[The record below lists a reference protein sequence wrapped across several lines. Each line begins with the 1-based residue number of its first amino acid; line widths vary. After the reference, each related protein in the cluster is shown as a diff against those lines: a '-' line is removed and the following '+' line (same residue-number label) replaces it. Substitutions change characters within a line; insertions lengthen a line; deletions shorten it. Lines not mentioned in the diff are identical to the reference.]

1 MASTS
6 PVSRREHWSSRKGF
20 LLAAVGSAVGLGNMW
35 RFSYLTAEN
44 GGAAFVLFY
53 LLIALLVGL
62 PLLLAELVV
71 GRGAQASPIPA
82 LEHFGG
88 RRWRPLGAIFVLT
101 GFLIL
106 SYYGVIAGWTLRYAL
121 TGIAGGFA
129 EDAAAHFGEVASGW
143 DAFAFHVLFMGVT
156 VWIVGGG
163 VKRGIERTAVVLM
176 PTLFALVVGLALYA
190 WTLPGSSAG
199 YAYYLAADFSK
210 LLSVSV
216 LKDAAG
222 QAFFSLSLGMGAML
236 TFASYLERE
245 RNLAEESLVIGS
257 ADIAVAFVAGLVVF
271 PLLFA
276 LGLEEAVGGSTVGAL
291 FITLPQAFVE
301 LGVAGHAVGFVFFA
315 ALAVGALTSAISLL
329 EVVVASAVD
338 ALQWPRRRAAWVAGL
353 AATLLGAPSA
363 ASIDFLGLLDAV
375 ANNVFLLGGGL
386 ALSLFVGF
394 AMRDAS
400 AEIAPGSPAARW
412 WPWWTGLLRFAVP
425 VFLVFVL
432 CFALPE
438 TWAAVV
444 AFFSASGG

>member
-1 MASTS
+1 MTS
-6 PVSRREHWSSRKGF
+6 SSATATREHWTTRRGF

-53 LLIALLVGL
+53 LVIALLVGL
-62 PLLLAELVV
+62 PLLLAELAV
-71 GRGAQASPIPA
+71 GRGAQASPIRA
-82 LEHFGG
+82 LVHFGG
-88 RRWRPLGAIFVLT
+88 RRWWPLGALFVVT

-121 TGIAGGFA
+121 AGITAGFSA
-129 EDAAAHFGEVASGW
+129 DAGTHFSEVASGW

-156 VWIVGGG
+156 VWGVAGG
-163 VKRGIERTAVVLM
+163 VKRGIERAAVMLM
-176 PTLFALVVGLALYA
+176 PTLFILVVGLALYA

-199 YAYYLAADFSK
+199 YAYYLSPDFSK
-210 LLSVSV
+210 LLSLSV

-236 TFASYLERE
+236 TFASYLERD
-245 RNLAEESLVIGS
+245 RNLAEESLVIGC

-271 PLLFA
+271 PLIFA

-291 FITLPQAFVE
+291 FITLPQTFAE
-301 LGVAGHAVGFVFFA
+301 LGVAGRAVGFVFFA

-338 ALQWPRRRAAWVAGL
+338 GLGWPRRRAAWIAGL

-363 ASIDFLGLLDAV
+363 ASVDFLGLVDAV
-375 ANNVFLLGGGL
+375 ANNLFLLGGGL
-386 ALSLFVGF
+386 ALALFVGF
-394 AMRDAS
+394 AMRDPC
-400 AEIAPGSPAARW
+400 AEIAPGASAASW
-412 WPWWTGLLRFAVP
+412 WPW
-425 VFLVFVL
+425 
-432 CFALPE
+432 
-438 TWAAVV
+438 
-444 AFFSASGG
+444 